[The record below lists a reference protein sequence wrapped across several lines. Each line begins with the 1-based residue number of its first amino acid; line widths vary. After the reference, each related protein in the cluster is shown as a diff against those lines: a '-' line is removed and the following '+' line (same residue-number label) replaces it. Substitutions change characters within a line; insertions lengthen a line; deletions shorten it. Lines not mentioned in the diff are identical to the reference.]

1 MPIPHSGEI
10 AALGTAACWTVTALA
25 FEGATRRAGS
35 MSVNLLRLMIA
46 LPLLCAAAYAFRGA
60 AFPTDATAA
69 AWGWL
74 SLSGLIGFALGDFC
88 LFRALV
94 LIGPRLATL
103 VMSLVPPLTALAS
116 WLILGEILRPSDIL
130 GMALTVTGIFWAVEE
145 RRRANRKR
153 IEVTHPWLGLTLALG
168 GAVGQAVGLVLSKLG
183 MGSYS
188 AIASTQIRVF
198 AGIAGFLVIFL
209 ALRRWDR
216 LRAALADSRAL
227 RLTTV
232 GAFFG
237 PFLGVT
243 LSLYAVQHA
252 LAGVAASIMATT
264 PVLIIPVVVL
274 SGKERVGWGGVGGA
288 ILAVAGVFLLFF

>member
-1 MPIPHSGEI
+1 MPIPHAGEI
-10 AALGTAACWTVTALA
+10 AALGTAGCWTVTALA
-25 FEGATRRAGS
+25 FEGASRRAGS
-35 MSVNLLRLMIA
+35 MSVNLLRLVIA
-46 LPLLCAAAYAFRGA
+46 FPLLCAAAYGVRGVA
-60 AFPTDATAA
+60 LPTDATAG

-74 SLSGLIGFALGDFC
+74 SLSGVIGFALGDFC

-103 VMSLVPPLTALAS
+103 VMSLVPPLTALAG
-116 WLILGEILRPSDIL
+116 WLILGEILRPLDVL
-130 GMALTVTGIFWAVEE
+130 GMGLTVTGIFWAVEE
-145 RRRANRKR
+145 RRRANRR
-153 IEVTHPWLGLTLALG
+153 LEVTHPWLGLALALG

-188 AIASTQIRVF
+188 AIASTQIRVV
-198 AGIAGFLVIFL
+198 AGIAGYLLIFS
-209 ALRRWDR
+209 ALGRWDR

-264 PVLIIPVVVL
+264 PILIIPVIVL

-288 ILAVAGVFLLFF
+288 ILAVAGVFLLFS